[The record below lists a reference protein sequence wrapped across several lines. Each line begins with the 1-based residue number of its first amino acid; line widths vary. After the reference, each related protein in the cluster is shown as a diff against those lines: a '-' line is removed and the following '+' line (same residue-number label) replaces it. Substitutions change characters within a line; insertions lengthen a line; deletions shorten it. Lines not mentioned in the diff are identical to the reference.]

1 MKSILNCAIQLF
13 DINYCLLQIVLAKA
27 YKYKFGYFTY
37 KRNYHFFNLR
47 ENSFSKSGKFEQENE
62 NICLFFNYEA
72 EISQTNNLKSNFYR
86 ECILIKV
93 CYSKKI
99 ISINLLIYLFCC
111 YFWKSY
117 LNSVGLVRG
126 YALFEK
132 VSILSFN
139 FNLENKNKINCEI

>member
-1 MKSILNCAIQLF
+1 MKSILNWAIQLS

-62 NICLFFNYEA
+62 NICLFFNCEG
-72 EISQTNNLKSNFYR
+72 EISQTNNLKGNFYR
-86 ECILIKV
+86 ECVLIKV
-93 CYSKKI
+93 YYSKKT

-117 LNSVGLVRG
+117 LNSVG
-126 YALFEK
+126 
-132 VSILSFN
+132 
-139 FNLENKNKINCEI
+139 